1 MTIDELASSLGA
13 RPDEL
18 QPELDRLREEGQ
30 AFEEQGRW
38 FLVSGLAERI
48 TTFVRNNRGMSIV
61 GLAEG
66 LGISRPTLEP
76 VVRRLV
82 EAGVMRRDNR
92 GRLSLAES

>member
-13 RPDEL
+13 RADAL

-30 AFEEQGRW
+30 VFEEQGRW
-38 FLVSGLAERI
+38 FLISGLAESI
-48 TTFVRNNRGMSIV
+48 TTFVRNNRGVSIT
-61 GLAEG
+61 GLVEG

-82 EAGVMRRDNR
+82 EAGVMQRDNR
-92 GRLSLAES
+92 GRLSLVES